1 MVLSPLP
8 LGDGIRVQRL
18 GFGTWAWGNKLLW
31 GYDTDDDPKLQE
43 AFNTALRRQN
53 PLDRSRVF
61 FDTGDSYGTGALEGR
76 AEALLGRF
84 RAESADPQRAVIG
97 GPMLGPESSTSS
109 IA

>member
-1 MVLSPLP
+1 MVAALERTQVILSLA
-8 LGDGIRVQRL
+8 GGA
-18 GFGTWAWGNKLLW
+18 GA
-31 GYDTDDDPKLQE
+31 LQE
-43 AFNTALRRQN
+43 AFDTALRRQN

-97 GPMLGPESSTSS
+97 GPMLGL
-109 IA
+109 